1 MVELVINDYE
11 NNKQLIVK
19 KHSSLIQSNNIT
31 TLQQR
36 KAFNVMIYKARQDLK
51 ANPETRIF
59 SIDLALLKKL
69 AGFKTTNNKVV
80 KEALTVMQDLKIQYN
95 VLWKDNEEIRE
106 SIVLLP
112 MVRIKTN
119 INNSVLSFEFPTDIL
134 ERIKN
139 PKMYANL
146 DLLIVR
152 DLNSKYSLA
161 LYEILKDYANLWGLR
176 ININDLKIALW
187 VDNVRGYKVFS
198 DFNRRVLKPAV
209 KEINEKTD
217 IQASYKWIK
226 RGVEYIQV
234 EFTIKIKSNQQALTF
249 DTVSFELQQL
259 GFTETEI
266 HNIKNQ
272 YEESYILENIQI
284 IKQDFQNGKIQN
296 IKGYTITALNK
307 DFRKNKTQ
315 YEIQQEEIKQ
325 QQKEEAERLE
335 RERQQQE
342 EKERQEAIQK
352 QEELERKLKE
362 KGEDYIKQMQELFI
376 KDLQENN
383 KQFVLQQVKKYWIEN
398 PMIKWLFMDFV
409 SKYL

>member
-1 MVELVINDYE
+1 MVELLINKYD
-11 NNKQLIVK
+11 NDKQLVVK

-36 KAFNVMIYKARQDLK
+36 KAFNVMIFTARQELK
-51 ANPETRIF
+51 VNPETRIF
-59 SIDLALLKKL
+59 TIDLHFLRKL
-69 AGFKTTNNKVV
+69 AGIKDTNLKNV
-80 KEALTVMQDLKIQYN
+80 KEALKTMQDLKIEYN
-95 VLWKDNEEIRE
+95 ILGKDKETRE

-112 MVRIKTN
+112 MVRIETN
-119 INNSVLSFEFPTDIL
+119 QNNSLLSFEFPTDIL

-161 LYEILKDYANLWGLR
+161 LYEILKDYANLWVLK
-176 ININDLKIALW
+176 ININDLKKALW
-187 VDNVRGYKVFS
+187 VENIRGYKVFS

-217 IQASYKWIK
+217 IQASYKGIK